1 MIFSLR
7 KQGTPQSPNLFKLAR
22 ADISCQFMKTRS
34 LCRTFYKMNG
44 LLGFSV
50 QILLKYF
57 YYCIVGFTVEIDIYS
72 YIFFLQ
78 ACFSTIKYKTKRS
91 LHQPLPLHSCW
102 ITRIATCF
110 SAKIFA
116 SHANWSIKV
125 RTSLIRISVYK
136 AAQFWWLNGNIK
148 FQNRC
153 ATMVGQKACV

>member
-1 MIFSLR
+1 MKKGSS
-7 KQGTPQSPNLFKLAR
+7 SPNLSKLAR

-57 YYCIVGFTVEIDIYS
+57 YYCIVGFTDEIDIYS

-91 LHQPLPLHSCW
+91 LHQPLPLHPRW

-125 RTSLIRISVYK
+125 RTSLKRFSL
-136 AAQFWWLNGNIK
+136 QG
-148 FQNRC
+148 C
-153 ATMVGQKACV
+153 AILMT